1 MKTAGLLR
9 SKKVLLP
16 LAVSLL
22 FVAFLFKAIDWRE
35 AAQVFR
41 MDMSPDLLFGF
52 VLLAFMIV
60 LLYGYRWSLLL
71 DGQLS
76 GKTLLIASLLCLG
89 GNMFLPA
96 RGGDLLRVHY
106 SHIVSNTSHATALSR
121 LLIEKVIDLITIATL
136 GALAVI
142 WLNRSGT
149 EISNYFSGVA
159 ITGLLATIS
168 AVVLLKYYRA
178 FILRCLQ
185 RLFQYL
191 GKSGR
196 MERHIA
202 HMITDLS
209 DRLTW
214 NLTLRPGALTMIMW
228 LAVYVPSY
236 MLIAHIVGVRLA
248 YSEALAVLFAGA
260 LGLMIPAAP
269 SGIGT
274 FHASI
279 VSAFL
284 FLGRSAV
291 EGLLVGTAIHLLFL
305 IAYALPA
312 ALLCGVW
319 HFNRRALQ

>member
-1 MKTAGLLR
+1 MRVSGLIR

-22 FVAFLFKAIDWRE
+22 FVVFLLKAIDWRE

-41 MDMSPDLLFGF
+41 MDMSPELLFGF

-71 DGQLS
+71 DRQLS
-76 GKTLLIASLLCLG
+76 GKTLLIASLLCIG

-106 SHIVSNTSHATALSR
+106 SHVVSNTSHATALSR
-121 LLIEKVIDLITIATL
+121 LLIEKVIDLITITSVGTL
-136 GALAVI
+136 AVGWLSHTGNEINGYFFGAVAISLLAVI
-142 WLNRSGT
+142 
-149 EISNYFSGVA
+149 SGVA
-159 ITGLLATIS
+159 
-168 AVVLLKYYRA
+168 LLKYCSA
-178 FILRCLQ
+178 FILRCLHAF
-185 RLFQYL
+185 FQWIRKNGNL
-191 GKSGR
+191 
-196 MERHIA
+196 ERHVT
-202 HMITDLS
+202 HMIHDIS
-209 DRLTW
+209 ERLTW
-214 NLTLRPGALTMIMW
+214 DLTLKPGVLTIVMW

-236 MLIAHIVGVRLA
+236 MLIAHIVGVRLT
-248 YSEALAVLFAGA
+248 YPEALAVLFAGA

-284 FLGRSAV
+284 FLGRSAT